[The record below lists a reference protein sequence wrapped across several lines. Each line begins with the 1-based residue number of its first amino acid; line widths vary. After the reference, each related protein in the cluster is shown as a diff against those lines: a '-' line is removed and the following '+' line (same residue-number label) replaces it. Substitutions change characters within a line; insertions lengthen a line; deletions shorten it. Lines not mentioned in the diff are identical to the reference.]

1 VQVTGAATI
10 TSLGTGFNGCF
21 REVRFAGVC
30 TLTHSASIVLPGA
43 ANITTAAGD
52 VMTFRCTGSGTWVLV
67 CSAKA

>member
-10 TSLGTGFNGCF
+10 TSLGTGFNGCI
-21 REVRFAGVC
+21 REVRFSGAC

-52 VMTFRCTGSGTWVLV
+52 ILTFRCTASGTWALV
-67 CSAKA
+67 GSAKA